1 MQKLRRKITICKS
14 SLLLDII
21 AFEVT
26 REMEIWENKGLTE
39 KEKKIFERNSF
50 KKLTMKTQ
58 LDFSQLK
65 NRGKKIKIPGN
76 LERWNNNFWIAPDLR

>member
-65 NRGKKIKIPGN
+65 NRGKKKIKIPGN
-76 LERWNNNFWIAPDLR
+76 LERWNNNF